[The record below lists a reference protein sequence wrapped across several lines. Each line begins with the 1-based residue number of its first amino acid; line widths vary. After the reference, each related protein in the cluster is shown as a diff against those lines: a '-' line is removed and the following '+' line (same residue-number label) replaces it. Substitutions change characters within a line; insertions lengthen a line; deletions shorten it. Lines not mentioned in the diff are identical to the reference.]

1 MNTLQNSNIINS
13 NIIYPIINNNL
24 PNVYLNTSR
33 MFQNIESK
41 PPLIN
46 IPQFNCINSLINN
59 HIFDNNENFI
69 KFQKKDNNINP
80 FEKNF
85 IFNFNLFNN
94 INNTNNFFNSN
105 STIASINNAN
115 SNNNNNFNFN
125 NNLLNNRKNNET
137 PIISRVFK
145 KNNDNNINYNCLNSK
160 IFPVFHKLNNKDD
173 IIINNYDDKT
183 FNSEILEKD
192 NTRNSTEKK
201 VIFKFKTN
209 LKKKRGRVR
218 KSDDNTKYKRVH
230 TSTDFDNLQRKIQVH
245 YLTFIVNFINEII
258 YNLYPYEKK
267 LRFLNISYE
276 QKKNVSFN
284 HINDLKNKKI
294 GEILKLS
301 PSPKYKIKS
310 DININEINFNKICEK
325 NIFLKNLFEKNYL
338 EFFNVYYIKDN
349 KSISF
354 CDKDINFSKISFF
367 SDLLK
372 ANPLAANK
380 MQEII
385 RNHYAI
391 KNNNFF
397 IVNKK

>member
-1 MNTLQNSNIINS
+1 MNTLQHSNIINS
-13 NIIYPIINNNL
+13 NIIYPIINNDL
-24 PNVYLNTSR
+24 PSVCLDTARIIKNN
-33 MFQNIESK
+33 ESK
-41 PPLIN
+41 
-46 IPQFNCINSLINN
+46 QYNCINSLINSL
-59 HIFDNNENFI
+59 IFDKNFI
-69 KFQKKDNNINP
+69 KFQKKEINP

-105 STIASINNAN
+105 STIGTINNDN
-115 SNNNNNFNFN
+115 SNIKNNLNFNINLFN
-125 NNLLNNRKNNET
+125 NRNNNET

-145 KNNDNNINYNCLNSK
+145 KNNNPNINYNFLNSK
-160 IFPVFHKLNNKDD
+160 IIPVFHKLNNKDD
-173 IIINNYDDKT
+173 IIINNYDEKT
-183 FNSEILEKD
+183 FNSEILDKD

-218 KSDDNTKYKRVH
+218 KSEDNTKYKRVH

-245 YLTFIVNFINEII
+245 YLTFIVNFINEIL
-258 YNLYPYEKK
+258 YNFYPYEKK

-294 GEILKLS
+294 GEILKLP

-310 DININEINFNKICEK
+310 DNNINEINFNKICET
-325 NIFLKNLFEKNYL
+325 NIFLKNFFEKNYL
-338 EFFNVYYIKDN
+338 DFFNEYYIKDN
-349 KSISF
+349 KTISF
-354 CDKDINFSKISFF
+354 CDKVINFSKISFF

-372 ANPLAANK
+372 VNQLAANK

-385 RNHYAI
+385 KNHYAI
-391 KNNNFF
+391 KTNNFF